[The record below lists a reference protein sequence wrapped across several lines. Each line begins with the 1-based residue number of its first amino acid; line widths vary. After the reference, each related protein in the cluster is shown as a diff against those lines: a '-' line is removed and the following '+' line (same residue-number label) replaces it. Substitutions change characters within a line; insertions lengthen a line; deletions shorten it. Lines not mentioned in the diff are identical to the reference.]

1 MVNSSDNSHSSS
13 INGGNST
20 AAGKRERWN
29 SYSGFVF
36 ASIGAAV
43 GIGNIWRF
51 PYSWRKWRR
60 CFFSNVY
67 NCTFYFWFIL
77 YDARVCSWKI
87 LQDLSCGKYEKN
99 TEEIQI
105 RWNSHSWNYILDT

>member
-1 MVNSSDNSHSSS
+1 MYSLSANNASDNSDFSS
-13 INGGNST
+13 IGGDS
-20 AAGKRERWN
+20 AATTKRERWN

-51 PYSWRKWRR
+51 PYIVGKWRR
-60 CFFSNVY
+60 CFLFNVY

-87 LQDLSCGKYEKN
+87 LQDLSYGKYEKN
-99 TEEIQI
+99 TREI
-105 RWNSHSWNYILDT
+105 